1 MINSDSFKL
10 TKITNDK
17 ELKSVINGYQSK
29 FLFSE
34 MINKELSN
42 KQNANNKFTDKDLL
56 ILWLGNNDIQ
66 SNLNLAAIFTK

>member
-1 MINSDSFKL
+1 
-10 TKITNDK
+10 
-17 ELKSVINGYQSK
+17 
-29 FLFSE
+29 

-66 SNLNLAAIFTK
+66 SNLNLAAIFTKQKNNIINLVENYNLKNVVIISLINSPEYSNY